1 MSVERQEAKDQ
12 GFWVEYMIDTNQQ
25 SEPPESFVRGK
36 QLLRFVCETPE
47 DVNQLL
53 AALRKVKDVI
63 VVASGM
69 GIK

>member
-1 MSVERQEAKDQ
+1 MSTEWQEAKDQ
-12 GFWVEYMIDTNQQ
+12 GFWVEYMVDTKKQ
-25 SEPPESFVRGK
+25 SEPPESFVHGV

-47 DVNQLL
+47 DVDQLRD
-53 AALRKVKDVI
+53 ALRKVKDVI